1 MDVTDWGA
9 WDGALEGVAVVAAND
24 NEAGFGRA
32 RVMLRVIA
40 PG

>member
-1 MDVTDWGA
+1 MDMTDWSA
-9 WDGALEGVAVVAAND
+9 WDGALEGVARAAAND

-32 RVMLRVIA
+32 RVMLRVVA

>member
-9 WDGALEGVAVVAAND
+9 WEGVLQGAAGSAAND

-32 RVMLRVIA
+32 RPLRGA
-40 PG
+40 W